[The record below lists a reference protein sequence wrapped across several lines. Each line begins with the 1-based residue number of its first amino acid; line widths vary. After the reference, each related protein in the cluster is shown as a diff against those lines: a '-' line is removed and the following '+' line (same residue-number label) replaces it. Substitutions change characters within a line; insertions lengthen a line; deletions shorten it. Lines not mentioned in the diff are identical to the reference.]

1 MGEERQQSRV
11 TNSKGH
17 ELGARGPGFLP
28 SSATTQG
35 QAKSHALLPF
45 IYLERKL
52 QSHGCFSLY
61 AQNFRYNLMAKR
73 DTKDWLVSPPGFSDL
88 FKNWIFLSREKTR
101 TRVVVTLE
109 GGKLYQYLLLS
120 FILTRKLQANKIQR
134 TNKNKAS

>member
-11 TNSKGH
+11 TNGKGH

-88 FKNWIFLSREKTR
+88 FKNLDFSFQGEDKTQGGGDSRGWEALSIPPA
-101 TRVVVTLE
+101 LI
-109 GGKLYQYLLLS
+109 YSY
-120 FILTRKLQANKIQR
+120 
-134 TNKNKAS
+134 